1 MKIAF
6 YLSNANCH
14 TDCTQIEK
22 GNPGIGGTEY
32 EITAISY
39 FLTTKYKSIHSIFV
53 LAENTSLLPP
63 KMNVL
68 KVQNYKDAYTI
79 ALQNGIKCLIIQN
92 SPITNNIVKLEEIHN
107 GGLKLIIW
115 AHSFMSRQQL
125 NLYASSKNVIQI
137 VCVGH
142 EERLLFLDHKAYK
155 KSIVIFN
162 GFSTDINKNFFI
174 PFQERKKEVTFLASI
189 VPHTNFHILA
199 KAWKEIT
206 NIFPDAHL
214 NVIGS
219 GNLYNKNTKLGKW
232 GIAEEN
238 YEKVFMP
245 YLLDKNGKI
254 LSSVTFYGKMGN
266 EKYEILGK
274 TKVGVPNPGGYETF
288 CISALEMQL
297 YGSLV
302 TTIQKGGFIDT
313 VYNRDHLYHSTNQL
327 TSYIVKLLNET
338 DNDYNKFLLFFDK
351 NFSFKEIC
359 KQWNTLFDNIEN
371 GLPYIKTEYKPA
383 YPNKWYY
390 FSKCNKVLKDFIP
403 LGYKILPSTL
413 FIKTVIKKLKFDI

>member
-1 MKIAF
+1 M
-6 YLSNANCH
+6 
-14 TDCTQIEK
+14 
-22 GNPGIGGTEY
+22 
-32 EITAISY
+32 
-39 FLTTKYKSIHSIFV
+39 
-53 LAENTSLLPP
+53 
-63 KMNVL
+63 
-68 KVQNYKDAYTI
+68 
-79 ALQNGIKCLIIQN
+79 
-92 SPITNNIVKLEEIHN
+92 
-107 GGLKLIIW
+107 
-115 AHSFMSRQQL
+115 
-125 NLYASSKNVIQI
+125 
-137 VCVGH
+137 
-142 EERLLFLDHKAYK
+142 
-155 KSIVIFN
+155 
-162 GFSTDINKNFFI
+162 
-174 PFQERKKEVTFLASI
+174 
-189 VPHTNFHILA
+189 
-199 KAWKEIT
+199 
-206 NIFPDAHL
+206 
-214 NVIGS
+214 
-219 GNLYNKNTKLGKW
+219 GKW